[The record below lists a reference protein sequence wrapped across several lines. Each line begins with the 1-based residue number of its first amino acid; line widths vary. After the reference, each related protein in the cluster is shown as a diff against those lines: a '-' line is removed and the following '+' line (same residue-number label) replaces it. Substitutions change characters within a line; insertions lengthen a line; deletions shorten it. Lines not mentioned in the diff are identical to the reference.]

1 MPKPP
6 TPSTCSILNSPI
18 VVPGGRASGF
28 SSAIWTIAAAYPTRG
43 GVCSAPL
50 ASAPRSPPTR
60 GSFHG
65 LHHLRFRSAV
75 RGTRRGHRRRRR
87 RRHARHRALH
97 RLALQR
103 RPAGRQVRLQPR
115 PPQPLRLPPGRRH
128 GDPRLGRRR
137 AGHEGRRQA
146 PPGHPAAAGLRRTRR
161 GRRDPPQRDADVRRR
176 TARRLMRG
184 GVLAAGAAYVI
195 WGLFPL
201 YFRLLQE
208 VAPVEVLA
216 HRVLWSL
223 ALGAVLGRFVAGAA
237 LIAVNWGVYL
247 WAVNQGRILEASL
260 GYFITPLA
268 NVLTGT
274 LVLHEVLRPLQ
285 KAAVVVAA
293 AGVAWLTWATGSA
306 PWIALTLAASFSTY
320 GLLRKTAPLGALEG
334 LSLETLLLAPVAT

>member
-1 MPKPP
+1 
-6 TPSTCSILNSPI
+6 
-18 VVPGGRASGF
+18 
-28 SSAIWTIAAAYPTRG
+28 
-43 GVCSAPL
+43 
-50 ASAPRSPPTR
+50 
-60 GSFHG
+60 
-65 LHHLRFRSAV
+65 
-75 RGTRRGHRRRRR
+75 
-87 RRHARHRALH
+87 
-97 RLALQR
+97 
-103 RPAGRQVRLQPR
+103 
-115 PPQPLRLPPGRRH
+115 
-128 GDPRLGRRR
+128 
-137 AGHEGRRQA
+137 
-146 PPGHPAAAGLRRTRR
+146 
-161 GRRDPPQRDADVRRR
+161 
-176 TARRLMRG
+176 MRG
-184 GVLAAGAAYVI
+184 GVLAAAAAYVI

-201 YFRLLQE
+201 YFRLLQS

-223 ALGAVLGRFVAGAA
+223 LLVAVVLVLLKRTAWLRPALRERAVLGRFVASAA

-334 LSLETLLLAPVAT
+334 LSLETLLLAPVAAGWLAWAAWQGQAAFPVATPLEQWLLIGTGPVTAIPLLLFASGVRRIPLSVLGMLQYLGPSIQFGLGLWLFGETFSGARAQGFLVIWAACVLFTFDLWRATRRTASALDGGAPA